1 MNAAKRSRGAPAR
14 TRVNAAGAESK
25 PLSTTATA
33 SLLKSVAHNIGV
45 VLVGFGVAYLGT
57 RLDLVLGWGQF
68 HVAIATAAGWV
79 LLDAGFLLRTWAAFD
94 FYERKMKVISLVPQ
108 RRLVTTGPYRFTR
121 NPLYLG
127 GNVFIFFGAALLFGS
142 PGALLITAAHLPLV
156 DLFIRRE
163 ERQLAE
169 TFGDEWIEY
178 KRHVRRW
185 V

>member
-1 MNAAKRSRGAPAR
+1 MNSAKQERKSPAASGANSVR
-14 TRVNAAGAESK
+14 QVE

-45 VLVGFGVAYLGT
+45 VLVGFLVAYVGT
-57 RLDLVLGWGQF
+57 RLDALVGWRQF
-68 HVAIATAAGWV
+68 SYPATHAAGWV
-79 LLDAGFLLRTWAAFD
+79 LLDAGFLLRVWAAFD
-94 FYERKMKVISLVPQ
+94 FYERKMKVISLEPQ

-163 ERQLAE
+163 ERQLQA
-169 TFGDEWIEY
+169 TFGDAWIDY
-178 KRHVRRW
+178 KKHVRRW
-185 V
+185 L